1 MKFYPTVCNTIW
13 VLSITMMEILEEAKT
28 KVNKVQMMKRVIK
41 RRSLK
46 TQNQRAKVNQREK
59 IKKRSLLQLR
69 NLNVKINDLYCK
81 L

>member
-59 IKKRSLLQLR
+59 IKKTSLLQLR